1 MKYRLNQLRLF
12 THVRLSY
19 LFLIDFLQ
27 KRDQAV
33 QQKILCS
40 VLQFSITHLDKNRIP
55 WYVVYKTLV
64 AKLILPSKLHN
75 KVFFL
80 FEVLFFFIWEKGLWY
95 CSKGQIVFLQA
106 FFSTHWSAIITPV
119 ISFSSADNLSST
131 FPTPDNGSLSPNVP
145 ISIIC
150 IRER

>member
-1 MKYRLNQLRLF
+1 MF

-19 LFLIDFLQ
+19 LFVMEFLQ

-40 VLQFSITHLDKNRIP
+40 VLQFSITRLDKNSIA
-55 WYVVYKTLV
+55 WYVVYKTLD
-64 AKLILPSKLHN
+64 AKLILSSKEHY
-75 KVFFL
+75 KVFFV
-80 FEVLFFFIWEKGLWY
+80 FEVQFFFIWEKGLWY
-95 CSKGQIVFLQA
+95 CTKRQIQCFFKP

-131 FPTPDNGSLSPNVP
+131 FPTPDSGSLSPNVP

-150 IRER
+150 MRER